1 MKPIDPAEISALLD
15 GELPAERAE
24 QVRRAIAE
32 DEALRLEYE
41 EIVALDTDLK
51 ACAQAAV
58 FHPRV
63 SLDVEPATRIPLIA
77 LVVGCLLLRL
87 VVKTAPSLGA
97 TGLEVATGLEIGAL
111 LFFVGWTLRCLLA
124 ASEHEARLLQE

>member
-1 MKPIDPAEISALLD
+1 MKPIDPAEISAWLD
-15 GELPAERAE
+15 GELPPERAE

-41 EIVALDTDLK
+41 AIVALDANLK

-87 VVKTAPSLGA
+87 IVKTAPSLA
-97 TGLEVATGLEIGAL
+97 ATGLEIGAL
-111 LFFVGWTLRCLLA
+111 LFFVGWTLRRVLA
-124 ASEHEARLLQE
+124 ASEREARLLQE